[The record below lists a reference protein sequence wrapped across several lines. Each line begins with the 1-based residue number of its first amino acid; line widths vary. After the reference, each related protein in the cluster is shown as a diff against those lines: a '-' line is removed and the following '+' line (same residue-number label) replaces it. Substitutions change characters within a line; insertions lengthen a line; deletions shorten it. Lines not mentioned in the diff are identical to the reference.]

1 MSGLLVITTHAIPY
15 QTPVFQYLS
24 QQSRI
29 DLHVAFLEPPAVD
42 QPYWDKQFGRYVQW
56 DISLTDGYEWSV
68 LPPGNTIR
76 RLSGFIRLHAERGK
90 PPIMLTAWSSPL
102 HWAIWTW
109 AILSRVPVFIG
120 AETNRQSY
128 CVRSRP
134 RWRHQWFRYLIRHTA
149 GLLYIG
155 RRNREFYEWLGASS
169 ERLFPYPYSIDNA
182 RFAEVA
188 QRSLDQRERK
198 FASFKLNPML
208 PTLLFC
214 GKLIPKKRPDLL
226 LEAVSA
232 AGLAEEV
239 NIVFVGEGQLQ
250 PQMIARA
257 AELNMARVAFTGFLN
272 QSEMPTAYS
281 LGDIFCLLSDTPD
294 ETWGLVV
301 NEAMAC
307 GKPVIVSDSCGCV
320 SDLVAGKGTGWV
332 VPPGDLEATIRTIKT
347 AMSQRPSWS
356 SMGEIG
362 RAVIA
367 NHTFAKMAEGISA
380 ALASVQPGR
389 QEVRLPG
396 LKE

>member
-1 MSGLLVITTHAIPY
+1 METNPGMSDLLVLTTHAIQY
-15 QTPVFQYLS
+15 QTPLFQFLARHS
-24 QQSRI
+24 GI

-42 QPYWDKQFGRYVQW
+42 RPYWDKEFGRYVQW
-56 DISLTDGYEWSV
+56 DIPLTDGYEWSV
-68 LPPGNTIR
+68 LPPGNINR
-76 RLSGFIRLHAERGK
+76 RLSGFIRLHSDCGK
-90 PPIMLTAWSSPL
+90 PPIMLTSWSTPL

-109 AILSRVPVFIG
+109 AIMSRVPVLIG

-134 RWRHQWFRYLIRHTA
+134 KWRHQWLRFLIRHTS

-155 RRNREFYEWLGASS
+155 QRNREFYEWMGASQ

-182 RFAEVA
+182 RFAEKA
-188 QRSLDQRERK
+188 RSILDQRERK
-198 FASFKLNPML
+198 LASLNLIPTL
-208 PTLLFC
+208 PTLLLC

-232 AGLAEEV
+232 AGLAEGV

-250 PQMIARA
+250 PQLIARS
-257 AELNMARVAFTGFLN
+257 AELNLARVAFTGFLN
-272 QSEMPTAYS
+272 QTAMPTAYA

-307 GKPVIVSDSCGCV
+307 GMPVIVSESCGCV
-320 SDLVAGKGTGWV
+320 PDLVAEKGTGWA

-347 AMSQRPSWS
+347 AIAQRSSWS
-356 SMGEIG
+356 IMGEKG
-362 RAVIA
+362 LAVIA
-367 NHTFAKMAEGISA
+367 NHTFARMAEGILE
-380 ALASVQPGR
+380 ALASIDA
-389 QEVRLPG
+389 
-396 LKE
+396 K